1 MKKSTL
7 QLFLLIILILGFTH
21 PLLAQAIP
29 DKDFKIFMV
38 THSHADLSWPDTP
51 EICTNLNV
59 QAIKKSIEILKE
71 LKDFKFSEEDVFVLQ
86 EFLRRYPSQTEE
98 VKDLFKKIFL
108 NVAHSTSVQV
118 NFCLEAKVLSGIF
131 ISGKVG

>member
-59 QAIKKSIEILKE
+59 QAIKKI
-71 LKDFKFSEEDVFVLQ
+71 DRD
-86 EFLRRYPSQTEE
+86 T
-98 VKDLFKKIFL
+98 
-108 NVAHSTSVQV
+108 
-118 NFCLEAKVLSGIF
+118 
-131 ISGKVG
+131 